1 MANRKKPS
9 SSSSL
14 SPSSFYGRVPSLDV
28 LSSDPT
34 HPSASSLHAFAHP
47 HGPHPHALTLYP
59 PLPSSLA
66 GAGPGALLPWS
77 EADVEMSNVAEGGR
91 GAAGDRA
98 AVAEAILSLDALL
111 DELKVRGG
119 GGGGGEGRGPSGR
132 QAREARRKV

>member
-1 MANRKKPS
+1 
-9 SSSSL
+9 
-14 SPSSFYGRVPSLDV
+14 
-28 LSSDPT
+28 
-34 HPSASSLHAFAHP
+34 
-47 HGPHPHALTLYP
+47 
-59 PLPSSLA
+59 
-66 GAGPGALLPWS
+66 
-77 EADVEMSNVAEGGR
+77 MSNVAEGGR